1 MLNDVVVFDPEDLSI
16 SQHMKREQQLR
27 VKYRYNTVS
36 SLFDLGTFSLLWL
49 REIRDCLAICNLV
62 VLTIC
67 FCFCSLLE

>member
-36 SLFDLGTFSLLWL
+36 SLFDLGT
-49 REIRDCLAICNLV
+49 LA
-62 VLTIC
+62 
-67 FCFCSLLE
+67 FFG